1 MRDSSVVVALPYVN
15 WTVLMALAFGSV
27 SLASVLRQATDVT
40 RGFVGFT
47 TALAGALALLALAL
61 DGSLPDPAQLVIRA
75 MPQLDGLRRVALATF
90 AGLAFGSV
98 ILALRGRDIRWPGL
112 ACMAVGAGILGLA
125 ALGWAGTGLASV
137 PLFVQMLVLSAV
149 SGGALGAVILGHWYL
164 VTPKLSERP
173 LILATRLLTAALVLQ
188 LLLFATWQIVGGAWG
203 SSFSALT
210 GPVAVFVW
218 LRLSVGIVF
227 PLVLSY
233 LAYRTALTR
242 SMESA
247 TGLLYLN
254 LAAVL
259 ASTIVACALYYT
271 GALLV

>member
-1 MRDSSVVVALPYVN
+1 VPSASVVVALPYVN
-15 WTVLMALAFGSV
+15 WTVLMALAFGSI
-27 SLASVLRQATDVT
+27 SLAGVLRQATDVT

-47 TALAGALALLALAL
+47 TALAGVLALLALAL

-75 MPQLDGLRRVALATF
+75 MPQLDGLRRAGIAAF
-90 AGLAFGSV
+90 AGLAFTGA
-98 ILALRGRDIRWPGL
+98 IWGLRGRDARWLGL
-112 ACMAVGAGILGLA
+112 ASAGVGVGILGLA
-125 ALGWAGTGLASV
+125 AFGWAGTGLASV
-137 PLFVQMLVLSAV
+137 PLFVQMLILSAV
-149 SGGALGAVILGHWYL
+149 SGGALGAVVLGHWYL
-164 VTPKLSERP
+164 VTPRLSERP

-203 SSFSALT
+203 PSFSSLT

-227 PLVLSY
+227 PIVLSF

-271 GALLV
+271 GALLI